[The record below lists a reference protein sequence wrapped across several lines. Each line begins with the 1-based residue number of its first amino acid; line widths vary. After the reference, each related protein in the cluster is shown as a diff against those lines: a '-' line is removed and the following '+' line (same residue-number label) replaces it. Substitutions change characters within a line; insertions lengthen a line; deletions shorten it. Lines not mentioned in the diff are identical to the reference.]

1 MVIGQDRSPVSLKG
15 VPRHKLGVFLPRFQS
30 NKEVLIKT
38 SLSSVLSSWHTT
50 VSLLI
55 FKIFINI
62 YLLTASSS
70 PKNDLM
76 SLCKALF
83 SPIVNV
89 LNPCMLFTF
98 WIHKWEFLRF
108 LLVCNATDCLHFRAL
123 TTLAE
128 LATTNYLD
136 LYSECL

>member
-1 MVIGQDRSPVSLKG
+1 MVIGQDRGPVSLKG
-15 VPRHKLGVFLPRFQS
+15 VPRHNLGVFLPRFQS
-30 NKEVLIKT
+30 NKEVLVKT

-83 SPIVNV
+83 SLIVNV
-89 LNPCMLFTF
+89 LKTCMLFTF

-108 LLVCNATDCLHFRAL
+108 LLMCNATDCLHLRAL

-136 LYSECL
+136 LCSECL